1 MRAGDGRVHG
11 IYSSTDV
18 ANLILKTTGTALMDK
33 KKLHKLLYYMQ
44 GWTLAALG
52 RPAFAN
58 DLQAWVDGP
67 VSVGMRRDTHYATCF
82 EVANRPL
89 SNPLAPQDRDLLALM
104 YLIAPFTLNSR
115 RRHSLIPL
123 TQRPPGLTLVV
134 GYPPPMPIPARRS
147 LTTHCTA
154 TFHSTPASW
163 V

>member
-1 MRAGDGRVHG
+1 
-11 IYSSTDV
+11 
-18 ANLILKTTGTALMDK
+18 
-33 KKLHKLLYYMQ
+33 MQ

-104 YLIAPFTLNSR
+104 YLIAPFYAQQQ
-115 RRHSLIPL
+115 
-123 TQRPPGLTLVV
+123 TQALVDSTHAEAPWLDARGGLP
-134 GYPPPMPIPARRS
+134 PPPMPIPARRS
-147 LTTHCTA
+147 MTTHCTA